1 MAKYDY
7 DFKRKCIDAYK
18 NKKMLP
24 TIPGKDEEYVRRLCR
39 DWSLIERKMG
49 DKGLEVKLISKTYTI
64 KEKKKAVRM
73 IKSGISMREVG
84 RIMGMA
90 NHGTVRRWYLDYL
103 KDGVAGLQYR
113 KGIKPMTSVKS
124 SNKMSKRLSK
134 GEREELLSL
143 RKRNDVLEI
152 ENEYLKKLD
161 ALVSKREKEEAKAKK
176 QK

>member
-1 MAKYDY
+1 MALYDY
-7 DFKRKCIDAYK
+7 EFKQKCIYAYK

-24 TIPGKDEEYVRRLCR
+24 TINGKDEEYVRRLCR
-39 DWSLIERKMG
+39 EWILVQKEMG
-49 DKGLEVKLISKTYTI
+49 DEALKVKSISRVYTLRD
-64 KEKKKAVRM
+64 KKKAVRL
-73 IKSGISMREVG
+73 IKSGVPMRVVA
-84 RIMGMA
+84 RKMGMA

-103 KDGVAGLQYR
+103 KGGVAGLQYR

-134 GEREELLSL
+134 AEREELLSL
-143 RKRNDVLEI
+143 RKRNEVLEI